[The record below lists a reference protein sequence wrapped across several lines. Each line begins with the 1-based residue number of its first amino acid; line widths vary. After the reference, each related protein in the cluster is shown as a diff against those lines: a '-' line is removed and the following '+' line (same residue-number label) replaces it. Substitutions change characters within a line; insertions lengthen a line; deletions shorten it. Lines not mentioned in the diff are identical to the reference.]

1 MSASSRKIER
11 LEDANAKLELAAGLM
26 RLEIDAL
33 RLHLL
38 VLVRR
43 AGGDV
48 HLTEA
53 EARGTFE
60 LIGEPTDDGMRYRVL
75 ERTA

>member
-26 RLEIDAL
+26 RLEIDAY
-33 RLHLL
+33 RLHIL

-43 AGGDV
+43 QGGDV

-53 EARGTFE
+53 EAQGTFE
-60 LIGEPTDDGMRYRVL
+60 LIGEPTTEGMRYRVL
-75 ERTA
+75 ERKA